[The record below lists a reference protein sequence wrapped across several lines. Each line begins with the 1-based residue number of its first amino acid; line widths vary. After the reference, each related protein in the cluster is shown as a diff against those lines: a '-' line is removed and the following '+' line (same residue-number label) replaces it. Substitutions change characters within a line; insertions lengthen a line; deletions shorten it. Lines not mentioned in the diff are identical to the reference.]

1 MLYPTHSPSLPYPPL
16 YRRQHK
22 ISLQFRTQFV
32 GPRTRAMSPRIAVER
47 SSASVRMSV
56 CPHVRMSI
64 SVWLCVGSHQL
75 KAITM
80 SAAAA
85 AAAAATGCPSKL
97 KALFV
102 AALFPSLSARQRRKH
117 ACNCNLLFRLSLA
130 LSSPP
135 PLSRS
140 SCAASAY
147 AVCAFFCEKRR
158 DAFGKL
164 NVFLPMT
171 LTKGQGS
178 AQRRGEEVRVWVA
191 QKTDHYYYSC

>member
-1 MLYPTHSPSLPYPPL
+1 MRGPNEFDEWCCKVCFGQREKSSKGCLATEQARAACATLHTPPSLPYPPL

-32 GPRTRAMSPRIAVER
+32 GPRTRAMSPRSAVER

-80 SAAAA
+80 SAAAT
-85 AAAAATGCPSKL
+85 ATGCPSKL

-130 LSSPP
+130 LSPP
-135 PLSRS
+135 PLSLPPSRS
-140 SCAASAY
+140 SLLPLLMLCVRFSA
-147 AVCAFFCEKRR
+147 K
-158 DAFGKL
+158 
-164 NVFLPMT
+164 
-171 LTKGQGS
+171 S
-178 AQRRGEEVRVWVA
+178 VA
-191 QKTDHYYYSC
+191 THLEN